1 MEIITSAL
9 EYGIPI
15 KILRKL
21 VLSGPEAPIMREIV
35 AGMMAGMENEAVEFL
50 CQESFQVYQVREIVQ
65 AFLAG
70 LTLEQVKSFASS
82 DISASQMRKLRE
94 HLAQKK
100 GGDQELA
107 VYMKQILEVMGT
119 AVRKFSE
126 ENQKFE
132 SLTEILN
139 NHLLEEKEKE
149 IQRLE
154 ENLKFKNEVIRKLKK
169 QLEEKET
176 IQPQE
181 GNGFAKPEEICR
193 KQTQQKEVEEEKT
206 LKEPL
211 QTEHPENFNQDRL
224 GKFARLFGGRR
235 KDLLDIS
242 LKQELTPEQ
251 LEEVR
256 KCLESG
262 LTDLDIIRMIETKPS
277 PEKMEKMREILLL
290 IRSRKGGER
299 G

>member
-1 MEIITSAL
+1 M
-9 EYGIPI
+9 
-15 KILRKL
+15 K
-21 VLSGPEAPIMREIV
+21 EIV
-35 AGMMAGMENEAVEFL
+35 AGMMAGLKHEAVEYL
-50 CQESFQVYQVREIVQ
+50 CQESYQVYQVRELVQ
-65 AFLAG
+65 AFLSG
-70 LTLEQVKSFASS
+70 LTLEQVRTFASKEL
-82 DISASQMRKLRE
+82 SAIQIHKMWE
-94 HLAQKK
+94 QLAQKK
-100 GGDQELA
+100 QEEQGLTE
-107 VYMKQILEVMGT
+107 YMKQILEVMGS
-119 AVRKFSE
+119 AVQKFSE

-132 SLTEILN
+132 SLAGVLN
-139 NHLLEEKEKE
+139 QHLLGEKEKE

-181 GNGFAKPEEICR
+181 GNGFAKPEEICQ

-290 IRSRKGGER
+290 IRSRKGGEH

>member
-1 MEIITSAL
+1 
-9 EYGIPI
+9 
-15 KILRKL
+15 
-21 VLSGPEAPIMREIV
+21 
-35 AGMMAGMENEAVEFL
+35 
-50 CQESFQVYQVREIVQ
+50 
-65 AFLAG
+65 
-70 LTLEQVKSFASS
+70 
-82 DISASQMRKLRE
+82 
-94 HLAQKK
+94 
-100 GGDQELA
+100 
-107 VYMKQILEVMGT
+107 MK
-119 AVRKFSE
+119 
-126 ENQKFE
+126 
-132 SLTEILN
+132 
-139 NHLLEEKEKE
+139 
-149 IQRLE
+149 
-154 ENLKFKNEVIRKLKK
+154 
-169 QLEEKET
+169 
-176 IQPQE
+176 
-181 GNGFAKPEEICR
+181 
-193 KQTQQKEVEEEKT
+193 EEKT

-277 PEKMEKMREILLL
+277 PEKMEKMREILLF

>member
-1 MEIITSAL
+1 
-9 EYGIPI
+9 
-15 KILRKL
+15 
-21 VLSGPEAPIMREIV
+21 MREIV

-181 GNGFAKPEEICR
+181 GNEFAKPEEICQ

-206 LKEPL
+206 LKEPF

-290 IRSRKGGER
+290 IRSRKGGEH

>member
-1 MEIITSAL
+1 M
-9 EYGIPI
+9 
-15 KILRKL
+15 K
-21 VLSGPEAPIMREIV
+21 EIV
-35 AGMMAGMENEAVEFL
+35 AGMMAGLKQEAVEYL
-50 CQESFQVYQVREIVQ
+50 CQESYQVYQVRELVQ
-65 AFLAG
+65 AFLSG
-70 LTLEQVKSFASS
+70 LTLEQVRTFASKEL
-82 DISASQMRKLRE
+82 SAIQIHKMWEQLV
-94 HLAQKK
+94 QKK
-100 GGDQELA
+100 QEEQGLTE
-107 VYMKQILEVMGT
+107 YMKQILEVMGT
-119 AVRKFSE
+119 AVQKFSE

-132 SLTEILN
+132 SLAEILN
-139 NHLLEEKEKE
+139 HHLLEEKEKE

-176 IQPQE
+176 IQSQE
-181 GNGFAKPEEICR
+181 GNGFAKPEEICQ

-290 IRSRKGGER
+290 IRSRKGGEH

>member
-1 MEIITSAL
+1 M
-9 EYGIPI
+9 
-15 KILRKL
+15 
-21 VLSGPEAPIMREIV
+21 LSGPEAPIMREIV
-35 AGMMAGMENEAVEFL
+35 SGMMASMENEAVEFL

-82 DISASQMRKLRE
+82 DISASQMRKLWE
-94 HLAQKK
+94 QLAQKK

-119 AVRKFSE
+119 AVQKFSE

-132 SLTEILN
+132 SLAGFMN
-139 NHLLEEKEKE
+139 HHLLDEKDKE

-169 QLEEKET
+169 QLEEMEDVKPKKEEP
-176 IQPQE
+176 IPESLEIGREYQQPKE
-181 GNGFAKPEEICR
+181 
-193 KQTQQKEVEEEKT
+193 QTVEENSHG
-206 LKEPL
+206 LS
-211 QTEHPENFNQDRL
+211 QTESTSNFNHQERL
-224 GKFARLFGGRR
+224 GKFARLFGNRR
-235 KDLLDIS
+235 KDLLDIA
-242 LKQELTPEQ
+242 LKQGLSPEQ

-262 LTDLDIIRMIETKPS
+262 LTDLDIIRIIETKPS
-277 PEKMEKMREILLL
+277 PEKMQKMREILLL
-290 IRSRKGGER
+290 IRTRKGGKH